1 MIFAKITNKVRG
13 IFMSFLV
20 KVSIVVGMSI
30 STVFGMGGSSAS
42 GTGAPGTGTT
52 GAGGSLSGLYQ
63 DVSNVTQLI
72 DANSPAANQLRTNI
86 SMLVAKL
93 SALGGSTP
101 GQLVSATN
109 AQNVSAAIDSV
120 VNMILGTAALSS
132 VQTVEGIKGGI
143 SGNPYLQA
151 LFINQGNNV
160 SVWDAYM
167 YPQILTSFIR
177 IQASYSSAILN
188 YISQNI
194 AKLTPGQIDSL
205 NNSVS
210 ALLSRL
216 NSIV

>member
-1 MIFAKITNKVRG
+1 
-13 IFMSFLV
+13 
-20 KVSIVVGMSI
+20 MSI
-30 STVFGMGGSSAS
+30 FLKISFIAIVGISAAFGMGGSSAA
-42 GTGAPGTGTT
+42 GTAGSATGQ
-52 GAGGSLSGLYQ
+52 GGSLSGLYQ
-63 DVSNVTQLI
+63 DVSNVAGLI

-132 VQTVEGIKGGI
+132 VQTVESIKGGI

-151 LFINQGNNV
+151 LFINQANNV

-167 YPQILTSFIR
+167 YPQILTAFIR
-177 IQASYSSAILN
+177 IQASYASAILN

-205 NNSVS
+205 NTSVS
-210 ALLSRL
+210 SLLNRL

>member
-1 MIFAKITNKVRG
+1 MSVFLKI
-13 IFMSFLV
+13 SFITLF
-20 KVSIVVGMSI
+20 SI
-30 STVFGMGGSSAS
+30 STVLGMGGSSAS
-42 GTGAPGTGTT
+42 GAGG
-52 GAGGSLSGLYQ
+52 GAGGITDSGGALSGIYS
-63 DVSNVTQLI
+63 DVKNVTGLI

-132 VQTVEGIKGGI
+132 VQTVESIKGGI

-151 LFINQGNNV
+151 LFINQSNNV

-167 YPQILTSFIR
+167 YPNILTAFIR
-177 IQASYSSAILN
+177 IQASYASAILN

-205 NNSVS
+205 NNSVT
-210 ALLSRL
+210 ALLNRL

>member
-1 MIFAKITNKVRG
+1 MSNFLKITFVT
-13 IFMSFLV
+13 IF
-20 KVSIVVGMSI
+20 SI
-30 STVFGMGGSSAS
+30 STVLGLGSSPS
-42 GTGAPGTGTT
+42 SAPGGASANGSVT

-63 DVSNVTQLI
+63 DFQNVSQLV

-86 SMLVAKL
+86 SLLVAKL

-132 VQTVEGIKGGI
+132 VQTVESIKGGI

-151 LFINQGNNV
+151 LFINQANNV

-167 YPQILTSFIR
+167 YPQILTAFIR
-177 IQASYSSAILN
+177 IQASYASAMLN

-194 AKLTPGQIDSL
+194 AKLTPGQIDSF
-205 NNSVS
+205 NNSVT
-210 ALLSRL
+210 ALLNRL

>member
-1 MIFAKITNKVRG
+1 
-13 IFMSFLV
+13 
-20 KVSIVVGMSI
+20 MSI
-30 STVFGMGGSSAS
+30 FLKISFIAIVGISAAFSMGGSSA
-42 GTGAPGTGTT
+42 GAGAGAGGAAGGLTGQ
-52 GAGGSLSGLYQ
+52 GGSLSGLYQ
-63 DVSNVTQLI
+63 DVSNVAGLI

-132 VQTVEGIKGGI
+132 VQTVESIKGGI

-151 LFINQGNNV
+151 LFINQANNV

-167 YPQILTSFIR
+167 YPQILTAFIR
-177 IQASYSSAILN
+177 IQASYASAILN

-205 NNSVS
+205 NTSVT
-210 ALLSRL
+210 ALLNRL